1 MFPEFPLW
9 ERCSRKEVEL
19 SDESILCN
27 AKPKDAQQAAV
38 CEKLVE
44 YTLEPPDPRRLP
56 CPQGRTSARI
66 SNGSC
71 RIARQSVEP
80 AQRGNLL
87 RFFFAVSEIER
98 LRLAQTGADID
109 PRKSA
114 LAFVFVRRLISSSIA
129 STVERGLKTLRNTQ
143 MRLSSSGGSSN
154 SSLRVPER

>member
-1 MFPEFPLW
+1 LRDMQF
-9 ERCSRKEVEL
+9 
-19 SDESILCN
+19 LCH

-44 YTLEPPDPRRLP
+44 NTLEPPDPGRLP
-56 CPQGRTSARI
+56 CPQVRTSARF

-71 RIARQSVEP
+71 RIVRQSIES
-80 AQRGNLL
+80 AQRENSL
-87 RFFFAVSEIER
+87 RSFLEMTEIEKVGF
-98 LRLAQTGADID
+98 AQTGADID

-114 LAFVFVRRLISSSIA
+114 LAFVFVRRLIKSSMA

>member
-1 MFPEFPLW
+1 MCDVQF
-9 ERCSRKEVEL
+9 
-19 SDESILCN
+19 LCH

-44 YTLEPPDPRRLP
+44 NTLEPPDTREAALSAGKDKREIFEWLLP
-56 CPQGRTSARI
+56 HRPAIGRTGAARKLAAPF
-66 SNGSC
+66 SFME
-71 RIARQSVEP
+71 A
-80 AQRGNLL
+80 
-87 RFFFAVSEIER
+87 EIER
-98 LRLAQTGADID
+98 LRSTQAGVDIE

-114 LAFVFVRRLISSSIA
+114 LDLVFVRRLINSSIA

>member
-1 MFPEFPLW
+1 
-9 ERCSRKEVEL
+9 
-19 SDESILCN
+19 LCDVQFLCHT
-27 AKPKDAQQAAV
+27 KPKDAQQAAV
-38 CEKLVE
+38 CKKLVE
-44 YTLEPPDPRRLP
+44 NTLEPPDPGRLP

-71 RIARQSVEP
+71 RVVRQSVDS
-80 AQRGNLL
+80 AQRGNSL
-87 RFFFAVSEIER
+87 RSFLAVTEIEKVGF
-98 LRLAQTGADID
+98 AQVGADIE

-114 LAFVFVRRLISSSIA
+114 FAFVFVRRLIKSSMA